1 MQFSQ
6 IHTHTHRQYKI
17 SSYILQLHIK
27 HDQNFLKRWMAF
39 SGCEN
44 VRRIQCGDVESSLVS
59 PLSACSFSFPGA
71 ARGGAIKVLGISI

>member
-6 IHTHTHRQYKI
+6 IDTHRQYKI
-17 SSYILQLHIK
+17 SSYILQLHIM

-71 ARGGAIKVLGISI
+71 ARGGAIKVLGINI

>member
-6 IHTHTHRQYKI
+6 IDTHRQYKI

-27 HDQNFLKRWMAF
+27 HEQYFLKRWMAF

-71 ARGGAIKVLGISI
+71 ARGGAIKVLGINI